1 RAEHLFALEQA
12 LALYDT
18 CQEKVV
24 ACDRK
29 IEATLKRIEAQSAKP
44 VGELPP
50 ARTTTRQPNAV
61 DFDVRTALHAVLGVD
76 LTQIH
81 GLGPYLALK
90 LVGECGTDLSAW
102 PSAKHFTS
110 WLGLAPSTKRPG
122 GKVPSAL
129 TRRSGNRAASLLR
142 LAAVTVGRTETA
154 LGAFF
159 RRLSG
164 RV

>member
-18 CQEKVV
+18 CQKKVV

-44 VGELPP
+44 VGKLPP
-50 ARTTTRQPNAV
+50 AGSTTGQPNAV

-76 LTQIH
+76 LSQIH
-81 GLGPYLALK
+81 GPYLALK

-102 PSAKHFTS
+102 PALH
-110 WLGLAPSTKRPG
+110 LLAG
-122 GKVPSAL
+122 AEQQD
-129 TRRSGNRAASLLR
+129 LR
-142 LAAVTVGRTETA
+142 G
-154 LGAFF
+154 
-159 RRLSG
+159 
-164 RV
+164 